1 MPPDAGRIGV
11 VGGPA
16 GGVGVAGGPAALAAG
31 KSDRKN
37 LSGSDGAAAAGVAP
51 LAEAAAGE
59 VACAAKRSEI
69 RTAGVSG
76 WAGGKCDMYISIQV
90 RDLEYRCN

>member
-1 MPPDAGRIGV
+1 MPAKYDIASQIVNWRITF
-11 VGGPA
+11 
-16 GGVGVAGGPAALAAG
+16 LSG

-76 WAGGKCDMYISIQV
+76 VGGRKM
-90 RDLEYRCN
+90 